1 MPSNM
6 TAEAFHKK
14 YGKKIATWLRDN
26 TSECACDSSLLFG
39 ADEKLA
45 HPKEGG
51 RTIMVD
57 TDTVML
63 CRRCF
68 VPVGLTNVCLRTAQ
82 PHARVA

>member
-14 YGKKIATWLRDN
+14 YGKKITTWLRDN

-51 RTIMVD
+51 RTTSTGV
-57 TDTVML
+57 
-63 CRRCF
+63 
-68 VPVGLTNVCLRTAQ
+68 RTT
-82 PHARVA
+82 

>member
-14 YGKKIATWLRDN
+14 YGKKITTWLRDN

-45 HPKEGG
+45 HPKEGSKVKRYDERG
-51 RTIMVD
+51 GVLTC
-57 TDTVML
+57 TFAAWAS
-63 CRRCF
+63 RCS
-68 VPVGLTNVCLRTAQ
+68 R
-82 PHARVA
+82 